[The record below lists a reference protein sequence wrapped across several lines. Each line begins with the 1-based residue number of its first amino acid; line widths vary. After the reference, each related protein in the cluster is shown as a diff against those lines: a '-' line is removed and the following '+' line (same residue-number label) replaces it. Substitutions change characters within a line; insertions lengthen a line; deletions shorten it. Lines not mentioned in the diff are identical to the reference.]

1 MIKANQYRTVTCGEL
16 REENIG
22 QEVRVAGWVENI
34 RDHGGVM
41 FLDIRD
47 QYGVLQV
54 VVHND
59 ELLKGINKECTVTLS
74 GKVVK
79 RDEETINSKI
89 ATGYVEVHT
98 DDITVL
104 GKCKNALPF
113 EVATSTNT
121 SEEVRLKYRFLD
133 LRNQKVH
140 NNIMLRSQII
150 TFLRAKMNEMGFN
163 EIQTPILS
171 TSSPEGARDYLIPSR
186 KHKGKFYALP
196 QAPQIF
202 KQLLMVSGF
211 DRYFQIAPC
220 FRDEDARADRSPGE
234 FYQLDFEMAFATQ
247 EDVFAVAEEVLYETF
262 TKFTDKEVS
271 KPPFARIPYSESML
285 KYGTDKPDLR
295 NPLVI
300 VEISDM
306 FEETDFK
313 PFLKK
318 TVRSI
323 NVPGAAKQSKS
334 WFKKMEEFALS
345 IGMKGLGYVKVRDD
359 MTFDGPI
366 DKFLKE
372 GDREELIKR
381 NNSNAGD
388 VIYFIADTEKD
399 APKLAGQIR
408 TEVATR
414 LDLIDK
420 SKFEMCF
427 IVDFP
432 MYEHDETT
440 GQVIF
445 THNPFS
451 MPQGGMDSL
460 LHKNPDDILAYQ
472 YDIVCNGV
480 ELSSGAVRNHD
491 LDIMIK
497 AFEIAGYT
505 EDELKSKFSALYN
518 AFQYGAPPHAGMA
531 PGVDRMIMLITEEE
545 NIREV
550 IAFPMNSNA
559 QDLLLGSPGE
569 VTEQQL
575 REIHI
580 KLR

>member
-89 ATGYVEVHT
+89 APGYVEVHT

-271 KPPFARIPYSESML
+271 KPPFVRIPYAESML

-575 REIHI
+575 REVHI